1 MERLTNMI
9 RGIGDPISAAYARMY
24 LVKSALL
31 GKNFKIVLN
40 YYRYSDSIFVL
51 FSAIPNDFAL
61 VRFTARLNYLEL
73 IALIRRCTKPNYT
86 ISLNHQLTVLEYLE
100 ILSVPLEWLIRAQ
113 MIGLPNICKER
124 DDIVKKCIN
133 EVDDLTYPEHILSHL
148 LYSCSST
155 LLSNELIRLTHVIS
169 QCNSGKY
176 PFHQL
181 LMSFLSAI
189 NRSGEEIENKFS
201 KKYRNTLQKVLNQCW
216 TLNVNH
222 FNETNYI
229 DFLRQVYVNHGI
241 KTEIA
246 I

>member
-1 MERLTNMI
+1 MLC
-9 RGIGDPISAAYARMY
+9 SAP
-24 LVKSALL
+24 LHFFHILSHCDILS
-31 GKNFKIVLN
+31 N
-40 YYRYSDSIFVL
+40 S
-51 FSAIPNDFAL
+51 
-61 VRFTARLNYLEL
+61 
-73 IALIRRCTKPNYT
+73 
-86 ISLNHQLTVLEYLE
+86 HQLTILDYLE
-100 ILSVPLEWLIRAQ
+100 ILSVPLEWLIKAQ
-113 MIGLPNICKER
+113 MIGLPNVCKER
-124 DDIVKKCIN
+124 DEILKKCIN

-189 NRSGEEIENKFS
+189 SRSGEEIENKFS